1 MANNNIVLSWKLT
14 DDPKNRYAYIYPDK
28 NGKYVRDKMNEE
40 DIEKNFSDIT
50 DIISS
55 SGDYHTNF
63 MKMCDEVSSLGLTPP
78 ARDDEY
84 YGYINDDIIYGKG
97 GSVNVI
103 LISGQDGSNG
113 GSNGSGNGGG
123 LGEGDGQAIIDQ
135 FNRELDE
142 KLDEI
147 RDDIE
152 GQNKLVIDGLEKK
165 VNDTIKN
172 AKNEIYGVKDD
183 IDGLRTEFDER
194 LDSAQDALE
203 EAKSLFEN
211 LENATSG
218 DMKGVLERLS
228 EYEEWI
234 NTLSGDIVTLKVDY
248 DEAGKIGS
256 TGVGED
262 VVDGLFTR
270 FATSLNVVSGTVGN
284 VHDWMIASAG
294 TIGHM
299 ASWYDISGSSVTEAA
314 SIINASAKQIV
325 DVIKFVDE
333 DIEGIIE
340 RKIDGIE
347 GDIKDSIMLETS
359 SAITSVNSTMNGL
372 SGVVSSYIT
381 QLNFV
386 NGKLTSMGDD
396 MNAMSG
402 TMNQWMTITDSAMS
416 IASDL
421 RESWSV
427 ESGKLS
433 TVANLIAE
441 TDSYGNIKYYV
452 SGASGSEITVY
463 ITNEFNEKGER
474 IYKDFWGN
482 VYSERDVYTHLSP
495 DVMSYI
501 QQTTSSITLSV
512 TNSSAITSAI
522 KLAIT
527 EDKSIIG
534 MVADEVVIDAEL
546 IAEAIKAKTA
556 NIGGIIIGSGIV
568 QSMAT
573 ISGTSRPYFYLNGS
587 NGSFIAEDAYLNNAR
602 VSGHI
607 IAYSLELGV
616 KEDDGYKYVGI
627 DKYIDGRIPSG
638 ITQEEVQELFNEFID
653 SDEFKDSIVSGYV
666 TEESFEQ
673 WKNNFLNGSTS
684 GFTQE
689 QLDYLEN
696 LKKQIV
702 GAEINNGITVTESG
716 GTLVYTVKIG
726 GNEYTWTKVDTENFL
741 ILGKGYEGEDGK
753 FIISKK
759 GLLQAENAVIYGK
772 IYSSEG
778 NIGGLTLGNNML
790 KANDSEKKYIYFNKS
805 NTEKIAT
812 NRISFIYGSGVTYSE
827 LVTSGI
833 NDSILELNDEIGS
846 LDLTSGNCY
855 FSLTQSGIT
864 FDDYNAFCVEEEKE
878 GTVQTYALISS
889 SDSYKDDEMGKLVIG
904 VGPTD
909 SNCGIHH
916 YYKYTL
922 KTSSDITE
930 SIGNI
935 EGGKYKTI
943 YLKKRYSV
951 ENCSKKNEMV
961 DAYLIEGNKVEPIT
975 EYYFYYDYEIVTS
988 GNETYYKDWIYVKN
1002 IATSVLDELE
1012 NPQTLGYSNK
1022 DIVLGAVIEK
1032 AENQIEVFF
1041 PTIDNGSGEIG
1052 EIGDGISG
1060 GISGGASGG
1069 ASGGGTVDNGSIK
1082 VDVSDREILYP
1093 YLGIGGFE
1101 VIDEEVIL
1109 DIWNGNVKSDGI
1121 VRGAMVV
1128 GTYGYADECVE
1139 VDTTD
1144 FNTKIYA
1151 DGTIITNNLI
1161 SEDGYFG
1168 GDINSK
1174 GVFSGELKDA
1184 TGTLNNVSITAD
1196 TINTSLVVSDGKS
1209 INAVCNSSA
1218 YFIVNNKGVVD
1229 GMDYENWTVDSFV
1242 WDKQNK
1248 NGTNAGK
1255 TYSEEKILLK
1265 VPLKTGATI
1274 NIPKM
1279 SGFVKRYAPRKK
1291 TNNRSSVYV
1300 NCYILSEKN
1309 YTYTV
1314 FNKMV
1319 NIPAFKGSGS
1329 KEVTFETPVVKNAI
1343 FSVGTNDDSSIG
1355 YLIIEFGMQI
1365 HLSTYSW
1372 LGLDKA
1378 AGHVYFNTN
1387 TNPIEIKYIMGE
1399 PGVHIG
1405 PNGMYARG
1413 NIYLYSPNGENSIEI
1428 TDSGVKITGLTQ

>member
-14 DDPKNRYAYIYPDK
+14 DDPKNRYAYIYPK
-28 NGKYVRDKMNEE
+28 NGKYVRDKMNEK
-40 DIEKNFSDIT
+40 DIEGEFSSIT
-50 DIISS
+50 GMISS
-55 SGDYHTNF
+55 SGAYHTNF
-63 MKMCDEVSSLGLTPP
+63 MKMCDEVRSLGLTPP
-78 ARDDEY
+78 IRDDDY
-84 YGYINDDIIYGKG
+84 YGYINDDIIYGKDG
-97 GSVNVI
+97 KSGSVNVI

-113 GSNGSGNGGG
+113 SSGGSSGGSDGGG
-123 LGEGDGQAIIDQ
+123 LGDGDGQAIIDQ

-147 RDDIE
+147 RDEIE
-152 GQNKLVIDGLEKK
+152 GQNESVIERIT
-165 VNDTIKN
+165 NDVKNTIEN
-172 AKNEIYGVKDD
+172 AKNDIYDAKDK
-183 IDGLRTEFDER
+183 IEGLQTELEDK
-194 LDSAQDALE
+194 LNSAQDALD

-228 EYEEWI
+228 EYKEWI
-234 NTLSGDIVTLKVDY
+234 NTLSGNIVTLKVDY

-256 TGVGED
+256 IGSGEN
-262 VVDGLFTR
+262 VADGLFTR
-270 FATSLNVVSGTVGN
+270 FATSLNEVSGTVGN
-284 VHDWMIASAG
+284 VQYWMAASAG
-294 TIGHM
+294 TIGQM

-314 SIINASAKQIV
+314 SILNASAAQITQ
-325 DVIKFVDE
+325 VIKFIDT

-347 GDIKDSIMLETS
+347 GDIKDSIILETS
-359 SAITSVNSTMNGL
+359 SAITSINTTMNGL
-372 SGVVSSYIT
+372 SGVVSSYIS
-381 QLNFV
+381 QLNYI
-386 NGKLTSMGDD
+386 NGELTSMGDD
-396 MNAMSG
+396 MNAMDG
-402 TMNQWMTITDSAMS
+402 KMNQWMTITDSAMS

-433 TVANLIAE
+433 TVANLIAK
-441 TDSYGNIKYYV
+441 TDEEGNVIYYV
-452 SGASGSEITVY
+452 SGASGNEITVY
-463 ITNEFNEKGER
+463 ITNEFNENGER

-482 VYSERDVYTHLSP
+482 VYSERQVYTYLSP
-495 DVMSYI
+495 VIMSYI

-512 TNSSAITSAI
+512 VNSSAITAAI

-527 EDKSIIG
+527 EDANGNQSIIG
-534 MVADEVVIDAEL
+534 MVADKVVIDAEL

-568 QSMAT
+568 KSMAT
-573 ISGTSRPYFYLNGS
+573 LSGTSTPTFYLDGTS
-587 NGSFIAEDAYLNNAR
+587 GYFRAENAQLNNAK
-602 VSGHI
+602 VNGDI
-607 IAYSLELGV
+607 VAYSLKLG
-616 KEDDGYKYVGI
+616 GTGI
-627 DKYIDGRIPSG
+627 DDYIDSRIPSYDG
-638 ITQEEVQELFNEFID
+638 ITQEEVQKLFEDFIA
-653 SDEFKDSIVSGYV
+653 SDDFKNSIVVSGYV

-673 WKNNFLNGSTS
+673 WKKNFLSGSTS

-689 QLDYLEN
+689 QLDYLDN
-696 LKKQIV
+696 LKDQIV
-702 GAEINNGITVTESG
+702 GAEINNGITVKESG

-726 GNEYTWTKVDTENFL
+726 DNYYTWTKVDTENFI
-741 ILGKGYEGEDGK
+741 ILGNNYGGK
-753 FIISKK
+753 FIVKK
-759 GLLQAENAVIYGK
+759 DGLLEAHNAVIYGK

-790 KANDSEKKYIYFNKS
+790 KANDSEKKYIYFKAK
-805 NTEKIAT
+805 KIASE
-812 NRISFIYGSGVTYSE
+812 RISFNYGSGLTYSE

-833 NDSILELNDEIGS
+833 NDSILELNDEIGN
-846 LDLTSGNCY
+846 LTLTSGNCY

-864 FDDYNAFCVEEEKE
+864 LDDYNAFCIEEEKE

-943 YLKKRYSV
+943 YLKKLYSV

-961 DAYLIEGNKVEPIT
+961 EAYLIEGNKVEPIT

-1002 IATSVLDELE
+1002 IANSVLDGLE
-1012 NPQTLGYSNK
+1012 NQTLGYSNK
-1022 DIVLGAVIEK
+1022 DVVLGAVIEPAK
-1032 AENQIEVFF
+1032 HQIKVDL
-1041 PTIDNGSGEIG
+1041 PLLDNGSGD
-1052 EIGDGISG
+1052 IGDIGNNGISG
-1060 GISGGASGG
+1060 NISGGASGG
-1069 ASGGGTVDNGSIK
+1069 ASGGGTGNNGSIE
-1082 VDVSDREILYP
+1082 VGGGLDISFP
-1093 YLGIGGFE
+1093 YVGNGEFK

-1121 VRGAMVV
+1121 LRGAMVV
-1128 GTYGYADECVE
+1128 GTYGYAGECVE

-1218 YFIVNNKGVVD
+1218 YFIVNNKDVID

-1265 VPLKTGATI
+1265 VPIKTGATI

-1300 NCYILSEKN
+1300 NCYILSKNN

-1319 NIPAFKGSGS
+1319 DIPAFKGSGS
-1329 KEVTFETPVVKNAI
+1329 KEVTFETPAVKNAV
-1343 FSVGTNDDSSIG
+1343 FSKGTNDDSSIG

-1387 TNPIEIKYIMGE
+1387 TSPIEITYKRGE

-1413 NIYLYSPNGENSIEI
+1413 NIYLYSPNGQKGIEI
-1428 TDSGVKITGLTQ
+1428 TDSGVTIIGQKQ

>member
-14 DDPKNRYAYIYPDK
+14 DDPKNRYAYIYPK
-28 NGKYVRDKMNEE
+28 NGKYVRDKMNEK
-40 DIEKNFSDIT
+40 DIEGEFSSIT
-50 DIISS
+50 GIISS
-55 SGDYHTNF
+55 SGAYHTNF
-63 MKMCDEVSSLGLTPP
+63 MKMCDEVRSLGLTPP
-78 ARDDEY
+78 ISDGDY
-84 YGYINDDIIYGKG
+84 YGYINDDIIYGKDG
-97 GSVNVI
+97 KSGSVNVI

-113 GSNGSGNGGG
+113 GSNGGG
-123 LGEGDGQAIIDQ
+123 LGDGDGQGFDIEE
-135 FNRELDE
+135 FNKKIDE
-142 KLDEI
+142 KLEEI
-147 RDDIE
+147 RDEIE
-152 GQNKLVIDGLEKK
+152 DQNDSVIERITNE
-165 VNDTIKN
+165 VNNTIRD
-172 AKNEIYGVKDD
+172 AKNEIYDAKDE
-183 IDGLRTEFDER
+183 IDGLRTEFDKKLE
-194 LDSAQDALE
+194 SAQDALD

-211 LENATSG
+211 FDGNIASG
-218 DMKGVLERLS
+218 DLKGVLETLD
-228 EYEEWI
+228 EYDEWI
-234 NTLSGDIVTLKVDY
+234 NNLSGNIVTLKVDY
-248 DEAGKIGS
+248 DKAGKIGS
-256 TGVGED
+256 IGSGEN
-262 VVDGLFTR
+262 VADGLFTR
-270 FATSLNVVSGTVGN
+270 FATSLNVVSGTAGN
-284 VHDWMIASAG
+284 VYSWMIASAG
-294 TIGHM
+294 TIGDM
-299 ASWYDISGSSVTEAA
+299 ATWYDISGSSVIEAA
-314 SIINASAKQIV
+314 IILNASAAQIAQ
-325 DVIKFVDE
+325 VIKYIDT

-372 SGVVSSYIT
+372 SGVVSDYIT
-381 QLNFV
+381 RLNYI
-386 NGKLTSMGDD
+386 NGELTSMGSRMD
-396 MNAMSG
+396 ASEKEIEE
-402 TMNQWMTITDSAMS
+402 WMTITDSAMS

-441 TDSYGNIKYYV
+441 TDEDGNVIYYV
-452 SGASGSEITVY
+452 SGASGNEITVY
-463 ITNEFNEKGER
+463 ITNEFNENGER
-474 IYKDFWGN
+474 IYRDFWGN
-482 VYSERDVYTHLSP
+482 VYYERDVYTHLSP

-546 IAEAIKAKTA
+546 IAEAIKSKTA

-568 QSMAT
+568 QSMETT
-573 ISGTSRPYFYLNGS
+573 IGANGKSTPYFYLNGT
-587 NGSFIAEDAYLNNAR
+587 NGYFKAENAVLNNAR
-602 VSGHI
+602 VNGHI
-607 IAYSLELGV
+607 TANTLTLG
-616 KEDDGYKYVGI
+616 GTGI
-627 DKYIDGRIPSG
+627 DDYIDSRIPDYNG
-638 ITQEEVQELFNEFID
+638 ITQEEVQELFENFID
-653 SDEFKDSIVSGYV
+653 SDEFKNSIVVSGYV

-673 WKNNFLNGSTS
+673 WKKNFLSGSTS
-684 GFTQE
+684 GFTKE
-689 QLDYLEN
+689 QLDYLDN
-696 LKKQIV
+696 LKDQIV
-702 GAEINNGITVTESG
+702 GAEINNGITVKESG

-726 GNEYTWTKVDTENFL
+726 DNYYTWTKVDTENFI
-741 ILGKGYEGEDGK
+741 ILGNNYGGK
-753 FIISKK
+753 FIVKK
-759 GLLQAENAVIYGK
+759 DGLLEARNAVIYGK

-790 KANDSEKKYIYFNKS
+790 KANDSEKKYIYFKAS
-805 NTEKIAT
+805 DAKKIAT
-812 NRISFIYGSGVTYSE
+812 NRINFKYISGVTYSE
-827 LVTSGI
+827 LVADGI

-846 LDLTSGNCY
+846 LTLTSGDCY

-864 FDDYNAFCVEEEKE
+864 IGDYNAFCVEEEKE

-988 GNETYYKDWIYVKN
+988 GNGTYYKDWIYVKN
-1002 IATSVLDELE
+1002 IANSVLDGLE

-1022 DIVLGAVIEK
+1022 DVVLGAVIEPAK
-1032 AENQIEVFF
+1032 HKIQIEFS
-1041 PTIDNGSGEIG
+1041 PIIDNGSGEIG
-1052 EIGDGISG
+1052 SIGNNGISG

-1069 ASGGGTVDNGSIK
+1069 ASGGGTGNNGSIE
-1082 VDVSDREILYP
+1082 VGGGLDISFP
-1093 YLGIGGFE
+1093 YVGNGEFK

-1121 VRGAMVV
+1121 LRGAMVV

-1218 YFIVNNKGVVD
+1218 YFIVNNKDVID

-1265 VPLKTGATI
+1265 VPIKTGATI

-1319 NIPAFKGSGS
+1319 DVPAFKGSGS
-1329 KEVTFETPVVKNAI
+1329 KEVTFETPAVKNAV
-1343 FSVGTNDDSSIG
+1343 FSKGTNDNSSVG

-1387 TNPIEIKYIMGE
+1387 TSPIEITYKSGE

-1413 NIYLYSPNGENSIEI
+1413 NIYLYSPDGLKGIEI
-1428 TDSGVKITGLTQ
+1428 TNSGVKITGLTP